1 MKRLIIGPFFVAA
14 GLIAGLGS
22 AFVAAQS
29 LGSLPVAAGSVW
41 EGRDISPDSGVYPY
55 TIAHYLLAGR
65 LPPNTGQFIELT
77 AERDD
82 KGALLSASCE
92 YVLTLP
98 AGKTPHWWSLTVF
111 AGTLSPAGGTLS
123 SQSAVSEA
131 DGSVRI
137 AVAREPQSGN
147 WISAPEAGRFSLL
160 YASKAAGEDVAPP
173 VFAIGKRRC

>member
-29 LGSLPVAAGSVW
+29 LGTLPVAAGSVW
-41 EGRDISPDSGVYPY
+41 EGRDTAPDSGVYPY
-55 TIAHYLLAGR
+55 TVAYYLLAGR
-65 LPPNTGQFIELT
+65 LPPNTAQFVELT
-77 AERDD
+77 AQRDD
-82 KGALLSASCE
+82 KGALLSASCD

-98 AGKTPHWWSLTVF
+98 AGKTPRWWSLTVF
-111 AGTLSPAGGTLS
+111 AGTLSPAGGTVS
-123 SQSAVSEA
+123 GQSAVSEA
-131 DGSVRI
+131 DGSVRV

-160 YASKAAGEDVAPP
+160 YVSKAAADDVAPP
-173 VFAIGKRRC
+173 VFAVDKRRC